1 MQIYNKFG
9 YYAIQRTQ
17 FLRFFA
23 TFFDTYLKKANFV
36 INHHNYETT
45 NQFAVALGVAA
56 GGGAG

>member
-1 MQIYNKFG
+1 MQYKELNFCD
-9 YYAIQRTQ
+9 
-17 FLRFFA
+17 FLQL
-23 TFFDTYLKKANFV
+23 FFDTYLKKTNFV

>member
-1 MQIYNKFG
+1 MQYKELNFCD
-9 YYAIQRTQ
+9 
-17 FLRFFA
+17 FFA

>member
-1 MQIYNKFG
+1 MISLGIMQYKELNFCD
-9 YYAIQRTQ
+9 
-17 FLRFFA
+17 FFA